1 VKNNKAIETFER
13 LAKHLKAIV
22 TSSRKPVASPQFVEV
37 KEPDPMVTVDGA
49 LPVDSD
55 IKTLKFDVAS
65 LLQPKTFLYLLGVT
79 IIFLAQTYNT
89 LAIINLARESE
100 QLREKIMMIS
110 SVVTSQELKVHEL
123 HSIHNISQDAL
134 LLGLEPSTVPAV
146 ELSTEK

>member
-1 VKNNKAIETFER
+1 MKNNKAIEKFER
-13 LAKHLKAIV
+13 LAKRFKSAV
-22 TSSRKPVASPQFVEV
+22 ASSRKPVVSPQFVEV
-37 KEPDPMVTVDGA
+37 KEPDPVVNVAGT
-49 LPVDSD
+49 LPVDSAA
-55 IKTLKFDVAS
+55 KTLKFDVAT
-65 LLQPKTFLYLLGVT
+65 LLQPKTFLYLLGIT
-79 IIFLAQTYNT
+79 LIFLAQTYNT

-100 QLREKIMMIS
+100 QLREKIMMVS